1 MERALIRDGYMVAV
15 ALQDLTAGE
24 AVEVGGAP
32 ITQRSEV
39 LFGHKVAIC
48 HAAEGEPVSK

>member
-1 MERALIRDGYMVAV
+1 MIRVHDGYMVAV
-15 ALQDLTAGE
+15 ALRDLTAGE

-32 ITQRSEV
+32 ITLRSEV